1 MKKQKRPA
9 QSAKRPGTTHKKR
22 AGVASRPLHT
32 RVLLHPFSVMVLL
45 CAGVLLAASTF
56 SAFATSYDLTATVPA
71 PLPASPAVI
80 TSVSDQQHVS
90 SASLTLNGT
99 CPPQSYVKL
108 YRNATF
114 SGVSQCN
121 NSQVFQIQTAL
132 NSGTN
137 QLQTRVFNA
146 TDTEGPQSAPITIY
160 YDETVLPQ
168 ASPASAHNDTTAIG
182 VSGVE
187 AGSYKSGTIPDS
199 SAWPTITGW
208 APPFSDIVV
217 TFHSDVVT
225 CKTKADASG
234 DWRCTLASA
243 LPVGVH
249 HVDVIATTTDGQELV
264 LPSFQI
270 NVLAS
275 LVSQLKQVVRPT
287 LLIGAEYHYQIYR
300 VDQPANFHVSVNS
313 DNGPYKVS
321 VDWGDGDHSEFS
333 EPNSS
338 FTITHNYRSPN
349 TYVVLVT
356 VTDQAGTASAIQ
368 MSAVIKGRLASA
380 VALTT
385 IAGPT
390 TLGGALI
397 AWVRHWLWIIWPAY
411 LAVILMAASFWLGE
425 QESYREAINRR
436 LLRRA
441 SPRKK

>member
-1 MKKQKRPA
+1 MKKQKSPA
-9 QSAKRPGTTHKKR
+9 RSAKRPGTTHKKR
-22 AGVASRPLHT
+22 APATSRPLHK

-45 CAGVLLAASTF
+45 CVGVLLAGSTYK
-56 SAFATSYDLTATVPA
+56 ALAGSYDLTATVPA
-71 PLPASPAVI
+71 PLPTGPAVI
-80 TSVSDQQHVS
+80 TSISDQQHVS
-90 SASLTLNGT
+90 STPITLNGT

-108 YRNATF
+108 YRNAAF
-114 SGVSQCN
+114 SGVAQC
-121 NSQVFQIQTAL
+121 SAGQVFQIQTAL
-132 NSGTN
+132 SNGAN
-137 QLQTRVFNA
+137 QLQAKVFNA
-146 TDTEGPQSAPITIY
+146 TDTEGPQSSALTIF
-160 YDETVLPQ
+160 YDQTVLPPPT
-168 ASPASAHNDTTAIG
+168 SPASGSAIALG

-187 AGSYKSGTIPDS
+187 AGLYKNGSVSDS

-208 APPFSDIVV
+208 APPFSDVVV

-234 DWRCTLASA
+234 NWRCTLGSA

-249 HVDVIATTTDGQELV
+249 HVDVVATTTDGQELV
-264 LPSFQI
+264 MPSFQI

-275 LVSQLKQVVRPT
+275 LVSQLKQALKPT

-300 VDQPANFHVSVNS
+300 VDQPASFRVSVNS

-321 VDWGDGDHSEFS
+321 VDWGDGDHSELS
-333 EPNSS
+333 EPDSS
-338 FTITHNYRSPN
+338 FTVTHNFRTPN
-349 TYVVLVT
+349 TYVVMFT
-356 VTDQAGTASAIQ
+356 VTDQAGVTSTIQ

-385 IAGPT
+385 ISGPT

-436 LLRRA
+436 MLRRA